1 MSVLYTL
8 HWSLPLSVQSLLLL
22 PSLNPQT
29 FISIQKKLDNADLHN
44 RIDAVPTYCS
54 IYSVM

>member
-1 MSVLYTL
+1 MSVLYKL

-22 PSLNPQT
+22 LSLNFQT

-44 RIDAVPTYCS
+44 RIDAVPT
-54 IYSVM
+54 